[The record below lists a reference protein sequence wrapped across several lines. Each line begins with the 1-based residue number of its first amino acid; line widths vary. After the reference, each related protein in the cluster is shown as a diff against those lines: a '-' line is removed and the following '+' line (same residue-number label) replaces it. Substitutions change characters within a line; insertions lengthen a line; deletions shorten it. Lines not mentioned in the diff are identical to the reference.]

1 MTTIDVEGCHVQLV
15 SHCLLPRPFCQHWKG
30 LKFHIWVCCSEGIFL
45 HHLLPVRLP
54 IFPVINMIYELWLKH
69 FKCTN
74 WPKLTEA
81 KMKKEKLWQLSTAAA
96 VSVSLF
102 HRSKYTNGDA
112 KVRKTDTPSRSQW
125 HESWSKALIEQH
137 HISSDPFKKILPTL
151 KSLLPGKNWIWQKM
165 PLSTDNCHS
174 FALAAR
180 S

>member
-30 LKFHIWVCCSEGIFL
+30 LKFHIWVCCSEGLFL
-45 HHLLPVRLP
+45 HHLLPVCLP

-69 FKCTN
+69 LKCTN
-74 WPKLTEA
+74 WPNLTEA

-137 HISSDPFKKILPTL
+137 HISLQTPSKRFYRHWSRCCLGKIGSGKRCHCPRIIAIP
-151 KSLLPGKNWIWQKM
+151 LL
-165 PLSTDNCHS
+165 
-174 FALAAR
+174 
-180 S
+180 